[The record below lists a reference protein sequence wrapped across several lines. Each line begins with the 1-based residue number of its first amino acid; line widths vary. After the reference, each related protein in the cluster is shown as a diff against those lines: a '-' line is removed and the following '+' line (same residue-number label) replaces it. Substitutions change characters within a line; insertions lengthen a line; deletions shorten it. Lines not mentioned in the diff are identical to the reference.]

1 MKKLHLLI
9 ALFLVLVISNLNAQE
24 TVATYQSE
32 KFKSME
38 VNGGLGWNGLKNLSF
53 AYQQNI
59 KRGFAWIIQT
69 QLHFPITFSNQTFI
83 YLESRKFFNWVQV
96 AGIGGTL
103 GNRRFNNGLYLVGG
117 GRFYHSKLT
126 GSPTIFNEPKL
137 VTNKLMPELGLLYN
151 LKVGKKKLYF
161 TSQIYIALHPFKNF
175 IENPHTLSIG
185 LGYKFKVND

>member
-9 ALFLVLVISNLNAQE
+9 VSFLVLVISNLNAQE
-24 TVATYQSE
+24 TVPTYQSE

-38 VNGGLGWNGLKNLSF
+38 ANIGLRWYQYQNLSF

-59 KRGFAWIIQT
+59 KRSFAWIALT
-69 QLHFPITFSNQTFI
+69 QLQFPIKSSNQFS
-83 YLESRKFFNWVQV
+83 LESSKFFNWVQV

-103 GNRRFNNGLYLVGG
+103 GNNRFNNSLYVVGG
-117 GRFYHSKLT
+117 GRLYYSKLT
-126 GSPTIFNEPKL
+126 GNPTIFNEPTLITKR
-137 VTNKLMPELGLLYN
+137 LMPELGLLYN
-151 LKVGKKKLYF
+151 LKVGKKKFYF